1 MTTSLADYIYAGLR
15 AKLVRAEL
23 MPGMLLSE
31 NELAAEF
38 GMSRTPVRTALSRL
52 ETEGFVVSLKNRG
65 ILVKELSGK
74 EVLDMFETIAGMQAF
89 TAETVAQRGGG
100 FNIPALEQ
108 MLEQQRVATGRGD
121 YAAHMEHSLA
131 FTTIYLAA
139 SNNNFMLKIMEECR
153 DKLMMAAIVNFKRT
167 PHQEHFSSDAVN
179 ERMMEL
185 IKAGDYGALRQAAL
199 DSYAAVRERAFR
211 AGHF

>member
-1 MTTSLADYIYAGLR
+1 MTISLADHIYAGLR

-74 EVLDMFETIAGMQAF
+74 EVLDMFEAIAGMQAY
-89 TAETVAQRGGG
+89 TAEAVAQRGGG

-108 MLEQQRVATGRGD
+108 VLGEQRAATARGD

-131 FTTIYLAA
+131 FTAVFLAA
-139 SNNNFMLKIMEECR
+139 ANNTFMLRMVEECR
-153 DKLMMAAIVNFKRT
+153 DKLMMAAIVNYKRT
-167 PHQEHFSSDAVN
+167 PHQEHYSSDAVN
-179 ERMMEL
+179 ERLLEL
-185 IKAGDYGALRQAAL
+185 VKAGDYAGLRQAAL
-199 DSYAAVRERAFR
+199 DSYTAVRERAFR
-211 AGHF
+211 SGQF